1 MARRAAARRWPSN
14 FGLTALNV
22 VVLGALPVSGL
33 AVAVIAQQQGWGLLQ
48 RYPLPLAA
56 TLGVA
61 LLARSLVSYAVHVAM
76 HKVPVLWRVHRV
88 HHTDV
93 FLDVSTTV
101 RFHPL
106 EFLIQLGPT
115 ALVILGLGLPPWT
128 IMLYELVDTA
138 TNLFIHANARVPA
151 RLDAWLRLA
160 PGHPRHA
167 PGSPL
172 GPLARDGL
180 ELRGGRAVVGPAV
193 RHLPHGR
200 RAIPGR
206 PGSGS
211 RSARTG
217 GPRLSAGSSRSRS
230 GRAWSAWRSVPD
242 MDRAPE
248 PRSGRASS
256 TGPGLEHSL
265 GGADADS
272 GWLAAL
278 LVPYVAVLRIGV
290 IAREERYLVG
300 SSAHSTVP
308 TGSASGDGS
317 ERPGQD

>member
-1 MARRAAARRWPSN
+1 M
-14 FGLTALNV
+14 
-22 VVLGALPVSGL
+22 
-33 AVAVIAQQQGWGLLQ
+33 
-48 RYPLPLAA
+48 PLAA

-151 RLDAWLRLA
+151 RLDAWLRLLLVTPDMHRVHHSA
-160 PGHPRHA
+160 LWPETDSNYG
-167 PGSPL
+167 
-172 GPLARDGL
+172 
-180 ELRGGRAVVGPAV
+180 VVVPWWDRLFGTYRTAT
-193 RHLPHGR
+193 
-200 RAIPGR
+200 AIPGR

-230 GRAWSAWRSVPD
+230 GRAWSGCRSAPD
-242 MDRAPE
+242 MTVPRT
-248 PRSGRASS
+248 RSGRASS
-256 TGPGLEHSL
+256 S
-265 GGADADS
+265 
-272 GWLAAL
+272 
-278 LVPYVAVLRIGV
+278 
-290 IAREERYLVG
+290 G
-300 SSAHSTVP
+300 SSAHPTVP
-308 TGSASGDGS
+308 TGRASGDGS

>member
-1 MARRAAARRWPSN
+1 MSLERILMDYGDPLQYALYFGLLAALGAVEAFAPRRDGPAGRGRRWPSN

-22 VVLGALPVSGL
+22 VVLGALPLSGL
-33 AVAVIAQQQGWGLLQ
+33 AVAVVAQQRGWGLLP
-48 RYPLPLAA
+48 RYPLPLVA

-151 RLDAWLRLA
+151 RLDAWLRLLLVTPDMHRVHHSTHSPETDSNYGA
-160 PGHPRHA
+160 VVPWWDRLFGTYRTAIGDPRDTR
-167 PGSPL
+167 L
-172 GPLARDGL
+172 GL
-180 ELRGGRAVVGPAV
+180 EECQ
-193 RHLPHGR
+193 
-200 RAIPGR
+200 
-206 PGSGS
+206 
-211 RSARTG
+211 
-217 GPRLSAGSSRSRS
+217 
-230 GRAWSAWRSVPD
+230 
-242 MDRAPE
+242 DR
-248 PRSGRASS
+248 RASS
-256 TGPGLEHSL
+256 L
-265 GGADADS
+265 
-272 GWLAAL
+272 GWLLAL
-278 LVPYVAVLRIGV
+278 PFR
-290 IAREERYLVG
+290 ARLERL
-300 SSAHSTVP
+300 P
-308 TGSASGDGS
+308 
-317 ERPGQD
+317 ERS